1 VSILKATSLGEL
13 DKILSDNK
21 EEIDNDKSFLSI
33 TIASK
38 VIFLKFADYDKRI
51 SALEQKIK
59 GGKIECRCRN
69 AY

>member
-59 GGKIECRCRN
+59 GGKIKCHYKN